1 VKFCTL
7 LLTTSACVSAL
18 IAATPVRAQEAQLS
32 EVIVTARKRQ
42 ESILNVPVIE
52 TAIGQQKLERLQT
65 SDLRDVAKLV
75 PGLSLAAS
83 TGALGTQVSLRG
95 VGTSAINAGID
106 ASVAL
111 NVDGLQITQ
120 SLAYAS
126 AMFDVGQVEVLKG
139 PQALFYGKNS
149 PGGVISLR
157 TADPTDKFELIARY
171 GHEFEANEDRT
182 ELIISG
188 PVTDTLKLRLA
199 SMYDVSQGFY
209 RNNAFTLP
217 GTGGADP
224 HNARTPYDRNWVIR
238 GTALWSPTSTFDAR
252 LKVNLADD
260 HQTGNDAFQ
269 VVSCPDGVGGVP
281 PVNIP
286 LLGGAEDC
294 HKNRT
299 LAYVDLNPA
308 SFVGLKNNGVVFHST
323 KQQYGSLEMNYRPM
337 QGLALTSTTGIYDM
351 RFESTS
357 NASSSTYAGPAF
369 ASVLDP
375 LSRRDFSE
383 EVRANSDWSTPLN
396 FTAGAYY
403 QNGKLLNRVNL
414 PGNLAERVPVSIGH
428 YEEFVQIDSISA
440 FGQLRWAVTS
450 QLEIAGGARWTDE
463 KRKLTAKN
471 LISGT
476 PVLFP
481 TARPKIKSDNVSP
494 ELTITY
500 RPTDDITAFGSL
512 KKGYKSGSF
521 NLTALTTP
529 NPDLSFGDEKVEGG
543 EVGMK
548 TRLLNRRLATNIAFY
563 DYRYTGLQVGAVQPI
578 TAGGVPVNVTLNAG
592 AALVYG
598 VDFDFSYLPS
608 MIENLTLNGAVNWNH
623 ARFKTLDNV
632 PCWGGQTFAAG
643 CTTVF
648 NPVTQRFTGQN
659 LAGQPLI
666 RAPDWQ
672 ATFGFDYNIPIGNE
686 MNLLISN
693 SNQYS
698 SDYLAY
704 LGLRP
709 DFTQKGY
716 WKSDLSVTMQGPRD
730 RWEVALIGKNIF
742 DRLTSHNCTA
752 ANIQNSIFGGQVT
765 GALPTAAVQRGPAGV
780 DELACFMDRG
790 AEVWLRL
797 TVKPFN

>member
-1 VKFCTL
+1 MKLYGL

-18 IAATPVRAQEAQLS
+18 IAATPVRAQENQLG
-32 EVIVTARKRQ
+32 EIIVTARKRQ
-42 ESILNVPVIE
+42 ESILNVPVVE
-52 TAIGQQKLERLQT
+52 TAISQQQLERLQT
-65 SDLRDVAKLV
+65 QDLKDVAKFV
-75 PGLSLAAS
+75 PGLALAAS

-157 TADPTDKFELIARY
+157 TADPTDRFEVIARY
-171 GHEFEANEDRT
+171 GHEFEAQEDRS

-188 PVTDTLKLRLA
+188 PVTGTLKLRLA
-199 SMYDVSQGFY
+199 GLYDVVQGFY
-209 RNNAFTLP
+209 KNVAFAAP
-217 GTGGADP
+217 GTGAVDP
-224 HNARTPYDRNWVIR
+224 HNFRTPYDKNWVIR
-238 GTALWSPTSTFDAR
+238 GTALWSPTSNFDAR
-252 LKVNLADD
+252 LKINFADD

-269 VVSCPDGVGGVP
+269 LVNCPDGVGAVSP
-281 PVNIP
+281 FPP
-286 LLGGAEDC
+286 LLGGAENCQRDR
-294 HKNRT
+294 K

-308 SFVGLKNNGVVFHST
+308 NFVGVKNNGVVFHST
-323 KQQYGSLEMNYRPM
+323 KQQYGSLELNYRPVH
-337 QGLALTSTTGIYDM
+337 GLTLTSTTGIYDM
-351 RFESTS
+351 VFESTS
-357 NASSSTYAGPAF
+357 NASSSTFAGPPF
-369 ASVLDP
+369 ASVLEP
-375 LSRRDFSE
+375 LSRRDFTE
-383 EVRANSDWSTPLN
+383 ELRANSDWASPIN

-414 PGNLAERVPVSIGH
+414 PGNSAERVPVSIGH
-428 YEEFVQIDSISA
+428 YEEFVQIDSVSV
-440 FGQLRWAVTS
+440 FGQLRWTVTP
-450 QLEIAGGARWTDE
+450 QLEVAAGARWQDE
-463 KRKLTAKN
+463 TRKLTAKN

-481 TARPKIKSDNVSP
+481 TARPKIESDNVSP

-512 KKGYKSGSF
+512 KKAYKSGSF

-543 EVGMK
+543 EVGLK
-548 TRLLNRRLATNIAFY
+548 TRWLDRRLAANVAFY

-578 TAGGVPVNVTLNAG
+578 AAGGVPVNVTLNAG

-598 VDFDFSYLPS
+598 VDFDVSYLPP
-608 MIENLTLNGAVNWNH
+608 MIDNLTLNGSVEWNH

-632 PCWGGQTFAAG
+632 PCWGGQTIAQG
-643 CTTVF
+643 CTEVL
-648 NPVTQRFTGQN
+648 NPVTGRFTAQN
-659 LAGQPLI
+659 MAGQPLI

-672 ATFGFDYNIPIGNE
+672 ATFGFDYTVPIGHD
-686 MNLLISN
+686 MHLVISN

-704 LGLRP
+704 LGLRD

-716 WKSDLSVTMQGPRD
+716 WKSDWSLTMQGPRD
-730 RWEVALIGKNIF
+730 RWEFALIGKNIF

-752 ANIQNSIFGGQVT
+752 ANIQTSIFGGQVT
-765 GALPTAAVQRGPAGV
+765 GGTTRGPAGI

-797 TVKPFN
+797 TVKPFS